1 MWLRVW
7 DKTKEKDGKNKAV
20 YELHTG
26 VKENFSDMRIWK
38 GIIERLL
45 NNIEPDRFMVDLRED
60 EQDLIFPDFPKVTF

>member
-7 DKTKEKDGKNKAV
+7 DKAKEKDGKNEAI

-26 VKENFSDMRIWK
+26 VKENFSDMRFWK

-60 EQDLIFPDFPKVTF
+60 EQDLIFPK